1 MRKFNVKLSE
11 IEYRRLEGK
20 AAKAGVSKSE
30 LMRRLINTDGNVE
43 IRYDAAEVIRQLPRI
58 QESVNKK
65 CQFVLDEIDAVKSDI
80 EALKSGIQYNA
91 PMDKPIPVK
100 LAEMEAQI
108 EGKRL
113 VVTRV
118 EEKAA
123 KEMDEKLA
131 SCRAG
136 IAEGQSPADALSE
149 SGLFSNRDCRLLKLS
164 ERTGSLPETLETL
177 AARQEEESLRK
188 IDRLVG
194 AIEPAIVVITSV
206 LAGVIL
212 ISVMLPLMGLLSAA
226 G

>member
-1 MRKFNVKLSE
+1 MKMEGNVRKFNVKLSE
-11 IEYRRLEGK
+11 TEYRRLEDK

-43 IRYDAAEVIRQLPRI
+43 IRYDAAEVIREMPRI

-65 CQFVLDEIDAVKSDI
+65 CQFVLDEIDVVKSDI

-123 KEMDEKLA
+123 KEMDE
-131 SCRAG
+131 
-136 IAEGQSPADALSE
+136 
-149 SGLFSNRDCRLLKLS
+149 
-164 ERTGSLPETLETL
+164 
-177 AARQEEESLRK
+177 
-188 IDRLVG
+188 
-194 AIEPAIVVITSV
+194 IVDF
-206 LAGVIL
+206 
-212 ISVMLPLMGLLSAA
+212 
-226 G
+226 

>member
-1 MRKFNVKLSE
+1 MKMEGNVRKFNVKLSE
-11 IEYRRLEGK
+11 TEYRRLEDK
-20 AAKAGVSKSE
+20 AAKVGVSKSE

-123 KEMDEKLA
+123 KEMDE
-131 SCRAG
+131 
-136 IAEGQSPADALSE
+136 
-149 SGLFSNRDCRLLKLS
+149 
-164 ERTGSLPETLETL
+164 
-177 AARQEEESLRK
+177 
-188 IDRLVG
+188 
-194 AIEPAIVVITSV
+194 IVDF
-206 LAGVIL
+206 
-212 ISVMLPLMGLLSAA
+212 
-226 G
+226 

>member
-1 MRKFNVKLSE
+1 MEKKGNMRKFNVKLSE
-11 IEYRRLEGK
+11 IEYRGLEGK

-65 CQFVLDEIDAVKSDI
+65 CQFVLDEIDVVKSDI

-123 KEMDEKLA
+123 KEMDE
-131 SCRAG
+131 
-136 IAEGQSPADALSE
+136 
-149 SGLFSNRDCRLLKLS
+149 
-164 ERTGSLPETLETL
+164 
-177 AARQEEESLRK
+177 
-188 IDRLVG
+188 
-194 AIEPAIVVITSV
+194 IVDF
-206 LAGVIL
+206 
-212 ISVMLPLMGLLSAA
+212 
-226 G
+226 

>member
-1 MRKFNVKLSE
+1 MKMEGNVRKFNVKLSE
-11 IEYRRLEGK
+11 TEYRRLEDK

-30 LMRRLINTDGNVE
+30 LMRRFINTDGNVE

-65 CQFVLDEIDAVKSDI
+65 CQFVLDEIDVVKSDI

-118 EEKAA
+118 MEDAA
-123 KEMDEKLA
+123 K
-131 SCRAG
+131 
-136 IAEGQSPADALSE
+136 
-149 SGLFSNRDCRLLKLS
+149 GLN
-164 ERTGSLPETLETL
+164 E
-177 AARQEEESLRK
+177 
-188 IDRLVG
+188 
-194 AIEPAIVVITSV
+194 IVNF
-206 LAGVIL
+206 
-212 ISVMLPLMGLLSAA
+212 
-226 G
+226 

>member
-1 MRKFNVKLSE
+1 MKMEGNVRKFNVKLSE
-11 IEYRRLEGK
+11 TEYRRLEDK

-65 CQFVLDEIDAVKSDI
+65 CQFVLDEIDVVKSDI

-123 KEMDEKLA
+123 KEMDE
-131 SCRAG
+131 
-136 IAEGQSPADALSE
+136 
-149 SGLFSNRDCRLLKLS
+149 
-164 ERTGSLPETLETL
+164 
-177 AARQEEESLRK
+177 
-188 IDRLVG
+188 
-194 AIEPAIVVITSV
+194 IVDF
-206 LAGVIL
+206 
-212 ISVMLPLMGLLSAA
+212 
-226 G
+226 

>member
-1 MRKFNVKLSE
+1 MKMEGNVRKFNVKLSE
-11 IEYRRLEGK
+11 TEYRRLEDK

-30 LMRRLINTDGNVE
+30 LMRRLINADGNVE

-65 CQFVLDEIDAVKSDI
+65 CQFVLDEIDVVKSDI
-80 EALKSGIQYNA
+80 EALKCGIQYNA

-123 KEMDEKLA
+123 KEMDE
-131 SCRAG
+131 
-136 IAEGQSPADALSE
+136 
-149 SGLFSNRDCRLLKLS
+149 
-164 ERTGSLPETLETL
+164 
-177 AARQEEESLRK
+177 
-188 IDRLVG
+188 
-194 AIEPAIVVITSV
+194 IVDF
-206 LAGVIL
+206 
-212 ISVMLPLMGLLSAA
+212 
-226 G
+226 

>member
-1 MRKFNVKLSE
+1 MKMEGNVRKFNVKLSE
-11 IEYRRLEGK
+11 TEYRRLEDK

-30 LMRRLINTDGNVE
+30 LMRRLINADGNVE
-43 IRYDAAEVIRQLPRI
+43 IRYDAAEVIQQLPRI

-113 VVTRV
+113 VVTSV

-123 KEMDEKLA
+123 KEMDE
-131 SCRAG
+131 
-136 IAEGQSPADALSE
+136 
-149 SGLFSNRDCRLLKLS
+149 
-164 ERTGSLPETLETL
+164 
-177 AARQEEESLRK
+177 
-188 IDRLVG
+188 
-194 AIEPAIVVITSV
+194 IVDF
-206 LAGVIL
+206 
-212 ISVMLPLMGLLSAA
+212 
-226 G
+226 

>member
-1 MRKFNVKLSE
+1 MKMEGNVRKFNVKLSE
-11 IEYRRLEGK
+11 TEYRRLEDK

-30 LMRRLINTDGNVE
+30 LMRRLINADGNVE
-43 IRYDAAEVIRQLPRI
+43 IRYDAAEVIQQLPRI

-65 CQFVLDEIDAVKSDI
+65 CQFVLDEIDAVKSNI

-123 KEMDEKLA
+123 KEMDE
-131 SCRAG
+131 
-136 IAEGQSPADALSE
+136 
-149 SGLFSNRDCRLLKLS
+149 
-164 ERTGSLPETLETL
+164 
-177 AARQEEESLRK
+177 
-188 IDRLVG
+188 
-194 AIEPAIVVITSV
+194 IVDF
-206 LAGVIL
+206 
-212 ISVMLPLMGLLSAA
+212 
-226 G
+226 

>member
-1 MRKFNVKLSE
+1 MKMEGNVRKFNVKLSE
-11 IEYRRLEGK
+11 TEYRRLEDK

-30 LMRRLINTDGNVE
+30 LMRRLINADGNVE
-43 IRYDAAEVIRQLPRI
+43 IRYDAAEVIQQLPRI

-123 KEMDEKLA
+123 KEMDE
-131 SCRAG
+131 
-136 IAEGQSPADALSE
+136 
-149 SGLFSNRDCRLLKLS
+149 
-164 ERTGSLPETLETL
+164 
-177 AARQEEESLRK
+177 
-188 IDRLVG
+188 
-194 AIEPAIVVITSV
+194 IVDF
-206 LAGVIL
+206 
-212 ISVMLPLMGLLSAA
+212 
-226 G
+226 